1 MLNLFQH
8 LKTYGWDI
16 LNNWIKS
23 AVTKQQVEPLCTK
36 YGMDQILASIFVRR
50 GITQGKDILYFL
62 EDDLRFEH
70 NPFLFN
76 SMEDAVERINQA
88 EEEGEKILI
97 FGDRDVDGITSTTI
111 LYDYL
116 KARGIDV
123 RCRLPLEN
131 EAYGLSKRAIDEF
144 AAEDGTLIIT
154 VDCGISNLEE
164 IDYAVNLGIDVIV
177 TDHHN
182 APAELPPAVVII
194 DPKIEDS
201 GYPFKDISG
210 AAVAYKLVSA
220 LRFSHSD
227 FYNSEICI
235 MEVEG
240 NESLGGA
247 SRVSANPSN
256 SANPD
261 EIKISCVKIRN
272 LVKVKELC
280 ETIVPGKTSIYDL
293 KLPYF
298 LQGQVIYAW
307 NAAQTKTLLAQIFG
321 SGIEFSIYDLQSEI
335 IKVITSLRGKTSA
348 QVHSISTIAK
358 YSEEQT
364 TVLDSLFNLY
374 VTYCKK
380 LIDSQNKGA
389 AENQQKDLQLT
400 ALAAIA
406 DIMPLKDENR
416 ILVKNGIASIKKNG
430 PRTGLAEL
438 FTELKISVPAITSTD
453 LSWTVTPALNAA
465 GRLGQADL
473 ALSLLISE
481 SPLERNKLA
490 KKIYEL
496 NEQRKNLVN
505 QGMYKIKDSVTTSI
519 QENNS
524 KLCVIVNEE
533 LHAGITGNIASRLMQ
548 EHNLPSIIVTKCDDV
563 YKGSMRSCR
572 GLITTSFLAAF
583 GDFFINY
590 GGHNAA
596 AGFSFAQTN
605 LELFNKK
612 IKEILPSIN
621 LEEENLDINID
632 AEIPPEYL
640 TPQTF
645 DILDKMEPFGAENQ
659 ELLLATKNVKVVDAM
674 IQGKKEPLSLKL
686 VFEFG
691 KYKFPGMFFGQA
703 ERLGRDITV
712 GQSYDIL
719 YTIVRNYFN
728 GNSTPQLRI
737 KEVRK
742 P

>member
-1 MLNLFQH
+1 M
-8 LKTYGWDI
+8 
-16 LNNWIKS
+16 NNWVKS
-23 AVTKQQVEPLCTK
+23 PVTAQDITPLCQK
-36 YGMDQILASIFVRR
+36 YNIDKILASIFVRR
-50 GITQGKDILYFL
+50 GITQGNDILYYL
-62 EDDLRFEH
+62 ENDLRFAH

-88 EEEGEKILI
+88 QEEGEKVLI
-97 FGDRDVDGITSTTI
+97 FGDRDVDGVTSTTI

-116 KARGIDV
+116 KARGLDV
-123 RCRLPLEN
+123 CCRLPLES
-131 EAYGLSKRAIDEF
+131 EAYGLSKKAIDEF
-144 AAEDGTLIIT
+144 AEQNGTLIIT

-164 IDYAVNLGIDVIV
+164 IDYAVSLGIDVIV

-182 APAELPPAVVII
+182 APENLPAAVVIL
-194 DPKIEDS
+194 DPKAPDS
-201 GYPFKDISG
+201 GYPFVDISG

-220 LRFSHSD
+220 LRFSQTD
-227 FYNSEICI
+227 FYNSEICL
-235 MEVEG
+235 MEVCPSG
-240 NESLGGA
+240 PSTGSGTPDILGTTPH
-247 SRVSANPSN
+247 V
-256 SANPD
+256 
-261 EIKISCVKIRN
+261 EIHCVKIRN
-272 LVKVKELC
+272 LVKVKELH

-307 NAAQTKTLLAQIFG
+307 NAAETKTLLNQIFG
-321 SGIEFSIYDLQSEI
+321 KGIEFSIYDLQSEVTKI
-335 IKVITSLRGKTSA
+335 IPQLRGKTSKQLLSA
-348 QVHSISTIAK
+348 STIAK
-358 YSEEQT
+358 YSSEPCT
-364 TVLDSLFNLY
+364 IIDSLYNLY

-380 LIDSQNKGA
+380 LISSQNKGA
-389 AENQQKDLQLT
+389 AENEKKDLQLV

-406 DIMPLKDENR
+406 DIMPLKNENR
-416 ILVKNGIASIKKNG
+416 IFVKNGIASIKELG
-430 PRTGLAEL
+430 PRPGLAEL
-438 FTELKISVPAITSTD
+438 FAQLKINTPAITSTD

-473 ALSLLISE
+473 ALSLLISD
-481 SPLERNKLA
+481 SPKERNELA
-490 KKIYEL
+490 SKIFEL
-496 NEQRKNLVN
+496 NEKRKELVN
-505 QGMYKIKDSVTTSI
+505 LGMYKIKETVSSNI
-519 QENNS
+519 QENQN

-548 EHNLPSIIVTKCDDV
+548 EYNLPSVIVTKSDDV

-572 GLITTSFLAAF
+572 GLVTTSFLAQF

-596 AGFSFAQTN
+596 AGFSFAQDR
-605 LELFNKK
+605 LELFYQK
-612 IKEILPSIN
+612 IKEIIPSIN
-621 LEEENLDINID
+621 LEAENLDINID

-645 DILDKMEPFGAENQ
+645 ELLDKLEPFGAENQ
-659 ELLLATKNVKVVDAM
+659 ELMLTSRNVKVVDAM

-703 ERLGRDITV
+703 ALLGKEIVV

-728 GNSTPQLRI
+728 GTVTPQLRI

-742 P
+742 S

>member
-1 MLNLFQH
+1 M
-8 LKTYGWDI
+8 
-16 LNNWIKS
+16 NNWIKTP
-23 AVTKQQVEPLCTK
+23 VTKQQIEPLCSK
-36 YGMDQILASIFVRR
+36 YGIDKILASIFVRR
-50 GITQGKDILYFL
+50 GITTGKDILYYL
-62 EDDLRFEH
+62 ENDLRFEH

-76 SMEDAVERINQA
+76 SMEDAVERITQA
-88 EEEGEKILI
+88 LEEGEKILI

-116 KARGIDV
+116 KDRKADV
-123 RCRLPLEN
+123 RCRLPLET
-131 EAYGLSKRAIDEF
+131 EAYGLSKQAIDDF
-144 AAEDGTLIIT
+144 AAEQGTLIIT
-154 VDCGISNLEE
+154 VDCGISNYEE
-164 IDYAVNLGIDVIV
+164 IDYAATLGIDVII

-182 APAELPPAVVII
+182 APEKLPSAVVIL
-194 DPKIEDS
+194 DPKAPDS
-201 GYPFKDISG
+201 GYPFVDISG

-220 LRFSHSD
+220 LRFSNTD

-240 NESLGGA
+240 PSTGSGTPSSSGTPSTTES
-247 SRVSANPSN
+247 
-256 SANPD
+256 
-261 EIKISCVKIRN
+261 IKISCVKIRN
-272 LVKVKELC
+272 LVKIKELH
-280 ETIVPGKTSIYDL
+280 ETITPGKTSIYDL

-307 NAAQTKTLLAQIFG
+307 NADETKKLLAQIFG
-321 SGIEFSIYDLQSEI
+321 NGVEFNIYDLQSEI
-335 IKVITSLRGKTSA
+335 TKIIPSLKGKTTEQLNA
-348 QVHSISTIAK
+348 CSTIAK
-358 YSEEQT
+358 FDENPT
-364 TVLDSLFNLY
+364 RTIDSLFNLY

-380 LIDSQNKGA
+380 QISLNNKNLVQNEKR
-389 AENQQKDLQLT
+389 DLQLV

-406 DIMPLKDENR
+406 DIMPLKNENR
-416 ILVKNGIASIKKNG
+416 IFVKNGILSIKENG

-438 FTELKISVPAITSTD
+438 FAQLKISIPAITSTD

-481 SPLERNKLA
+481 SPVERNELA
-490 KKIYEL
+490 AKIYEL
-496 NEQRKNLVN
+496 NEKRKELVN
-505 QGMYKIKDSVTTSI
+505 LGMYKIKETVSTSLM
-519 QENNS
+519 NNNN
-524 KLCVIVNEE
+524 KLCTIINEE

-548 EHNLPSIIVTKCDDV
+548 DYNVPAIVVTKCDNV

-572 GLITTSFLAAF
+572 GLVTTSFLSEF

-596 AGFSFAQTN
+596 AGFSFAEERLN
-605 LELFNKK
+605 LFNQK
-612 IKEILPSIN
+612 IKEIVPSIN
-621 LEEENLDINID
+621 LEEENLDIKID

-645 DILDKMEPFGAENQ
+645 DILDKLEPFGAENQ
-659 ELLLATKNVKVVDAM
+659 ELILTTRNVKVVDAL

-703 ERLGRDITV
+703 EKLGKEIIV

-719 YTIVRNYFN
+719 YTIVKNYFN
-728 GNSTPQLRI
+728 GTVTPQLRI

-742 P
+742 S

>member
-1 MLNLFQH
+1 M
-8 LKTYGWDI
+8 
-16 LNNWIKS
+16 NNWVKS
-23 AVTKQQVEPLCTK
+23 PVTVQQIAPLCQK
-36 YGMDQILASIFVRR
+36 YNIDKILASIFVRR
-50 GITQGKDILYFL
+50 GITQGNDILYYL
-62 EDDLRFEH
+62 ENDLRFTH

-88 EEEGEKILI
+88 QEEGEKVLI
-97 FGDRDVDGITSTTI
+97 FGDRDVDGVTSTTI

-116 KARGIDV
+116 KQRKIDV
-123 RCRLPLEN
+123 SCRLPLESD
-131 EAYGLSKRAIDEF
+131 AYGLSKKAIDDF
-144 AAEDGTLIIT
+144 AAQNGTLIIT

-164 IDYAVNLGIDVIV
+164 IDYAVSLGIDVII

-182 APAELPPAVVII
+182 APEKLPAAVVIL
-194 DPKIEDS
+194 DPKAQDS
-201 GYPFKDISG
+201 GYPFVDISG

-220 LRFSHSD
+220 LRFSQTD

-240 NESLGGA
+240 
-247 SRVSANPSN
+247 PSTGSGTN
-256 SANPD
+256 D
-261 EIKISCVKIRN
+261 GIKISCVKIRN
-272 LVKVKELC
+272 LVKVKELV
-280 ETIVPGKTSIYDL
+280 ETIIPGKTSIYDL

-307 NAAQTKTLLAQIFG
+307 NAAQTKTLLNQIFG
-321 SGIEFSIYDLQSEI
+321 KGIEFSIYDLQSEVTKI
-335 IKVITSLRGKTSA
+335 IPQLKGKTS
-348 QVHSISTIAK
+348 QQLLSGSTIAK
-358 YSEEQT
+358 YSTEPST
-364 TVLDSLFNLY
+364 IIDSLYNLY

-380 LIDSQNKGA
+380 LIASQNKGA
-389 AENQQKDLQLT
+389 VDNEKKDLQLV

-406 DIMPLKDENR
+406 DIMPLKNENR
-416 ILVKNGIASIKKNG
+416 IFVKNGIASIKENG
-430 PRTGLAEL
+430 PRPGLAEL
-438 FTELKISVPAITSTD
+438 FAQLKINTPAITSTD

-481 SPLERNKLA
+481 SPKERNELA
-490 KKIYEL
+490 AKIFEL
-496 NEQRKNLVN
+496 NEKRKELVN
-505 QGMYKIKDSVTTSI
+505 LGMYKIKETVSASI
-519 QENNS
+519 QENQK

-548 EHNLPSIIVTKCDDV
+548 EHNLPSIIVTKSDDV

-572 GLITTSFLAAF
+572 GLITTSFLADF
-583 GDFFINY
+583 GDFFTNY

-596 AGFSFAQTN
+596 AGFSFTTDK
-605 LELFNKK
+605 LELFYQK
-612 IKEILPSIN
+612 IKEIIPSIN
-621 LEEENLDINID
+621 LDPENLDINID

-645 DILDKMEPFGAENQ
+645 ELLDKLEPFGAENQ
-659 ELLLATKNVKVVDAM
+659 ELVLTSKNVKVVDAT

-703 ERLGRDITV
+703 ALLGKEIVV

-728 GNSTPQLRI
+728 GTITPQLRL
-737 KEVRK
+737 KEVKK

>member
-1 MLNLFQH
+1 M
-8 LKTYGWDI
+8 
-16 LNNWIKS
+16 NNWVKS
-23 AVTKQQVEPLCTK
+23 PVTVQQIAPLCQK
-36 YGMDQILASIFVRR
+36 YNIDKILASIFVRR
-50 GITQGKDILYFL
+50 GITQGKDILYYL
-62 EDDLRFEH
+62 ENDLRFEH

-76 SMEDAVERINQA
+76 SMEDAVERITQA
-88 EEEGEKILI
+88 LEEGEKILI

-116 KARGIDV
+116 KARGADV
-123 RCRLPLEN
+123 RCRLPLET
-131 EAYGLSKRAIDEF
+131 EAYGLSKQAVDDF
-144 AAEDGTLIIT
+144 TAEQGTLIIT
-154 VDCGISNLEE
+154 VDCGISNYEE
-164 IDYAVNLGIDVIV
+164 IDYAVSLGIDVIV

-182 APAELPPAVVII
+182 APENLPAAVVIL
-194 DPKIEDS
+194 DPKAPDS
-201 GYPFKDISG
+201 GYPFVDISG

-220 LRFSHSD
+220 LRFSNTD

-235 MEVEG
+235 MEVESDSDPSSASDSP
-240 NESLGGA
+240 ES
-247 SRVSANPSN
+247 
-256 SANPD
+256 
-261 EIKISCVKIRN
+261 ITISCVKIRN
-272 LVKVKELC
+272 LVKVKEVV

-307 NAAQTKTLLAQIFG
+307 NAAQTKTLLSQIFG
-321 SGIEFSIYDLQSEI
+321 SGVEFSIYDLQSEVTKI
-335 IKVITSLRGKTSA
+335 LPSLKGKTTA
-348 QVHSISTIAK
+348 QLNAGSTIAK
-358 YSEEQT
+358 YDENPART
-364 TVLDSLFNLY
+364 IDSLFNLY

-380 LIDSQNKGA
+380 SILLNNKNLAQNEKR
-389 AENQQKDLQLT
+389 DLQLV

-406 DIMPLKDENR
+406 DIMPLKNENR
-416 ILVKNGIASIKKNG
+416 IFVKNGIASIKENG

-438 FTELKISVPAITSTD
+438 FAQLKISTPAITSTD

-473 ALSLLISE
+473 ALSLLISD
-481 SPLERNKLA
+481 SPSERNQLA
-490 KKIYEL
+490 VKIFEL
-496 NEQRKNLVN
+496 NEKRKELVN
-505 QGMYKIKDSVTTSI
+505 LGMYKIKENITSSLND
-519 QENNS
+519 NNN
-524 KLCVIVNEE
+524 KLCTIVNEE

-548 EHNLPSIIVTKCDDV
+548 EYNVPAIVVTRCDNV

-572 GLITTSFLAAF
+572 GLVTTSFLAHF

-596 AGFSFAQTN
+596 AGFSFAQER
-605 LELFNKK
+605 LDLFNQK
-612 IKEILPSIN
+612 IKEIVPSIN
-621 LEEENLDINID
+621 LEQENLDINID
-632 AEIPPEYL
+632 AEIPSEYL

-645 DILDKMEPFGAENQ
+645 EILDKLEPFGAENQ
-659 ELLLATKNVKVVDAM
+659 ELILTTRKVKVVDAL

-703 ERLGRDITV
+703 DKLGKEIVV

-728 GNSTPQLRI
+728 GTVTPQLRL

-742 P
+742 S